1 MKKRHRRWLHRLG
14 FNHKNHLKGVY
25 FDGHER
31 KDVVRSRQEFVHT
44 LLDLDRM
51 TLVPEGIR
59 TELEENEKP
68 LIRVAHDESTFYAN
82 ADQSRYWCDG
92 QNQVL
97 KQKSLGAAVMVSDF
111 VDELNGYL
119 AYEGEEA
126 RLLLETQKDGYFNN
140 EMFLV
145 QVEKAIDIFEKKYP
159 HARGIFMFDNAP
171 SHRKYPEDGLNVDRM
186 NVGPGGKQAVMRDT
200 TWNGEIQKNDIG

>member
-1 MKKRHRRWLHRLG
+1 VSIHEETARRWLNRLG

-31 KDVVRSRQEFVHT
+31 EDVIQSRHEFVPT
-44 LLDLDRM
+44 LLHLDRI
-51 TLVPEGIR
+51 TLVPKGIR
-59 TELEENEKP
+59 PELEDNEKL
-68 LIRVAHDESTFYAN
+68 LICVAHDESTFYAN

-97 KQKSLGAAVMVSDF
+97 KQKSLGAAIMVSDF

-126 RLLLETQKDGYFNN
+126 QLLLETQKDGYFNN
-140 EMFLV
+140 EM
-145 QVEKAIDIFEKKYP
+145 
-159 HARGIFMFDNAP
+159 
-171 SHRKYPEDGLNVDRM
+171 SS
-186 NVGPGGKQAVMRDT
+186 
-200 TWNGEIQKNDIG
+200 